1 MRIIITGASGIIGR
15 VLMGCLAKK
24 HEVIGVDK
32 KSGVGVMQLDILKEL
47 EKFQQILQPQDIII
61 HLAWDTKEHTTPM
74 RPIIDDNKK
83 MGELVFELALQKK
96 VKLVIF
102 ASSVHASM
110 GHLLEFGYPDFNKKH
125 QAFHNKKK
133 IKVADGFFPLG
144 AYGASKVYLEALG
157 KAYSAKGLAV
167 IAVRFGN
174 VTPDNGYG
182 EYPFWLSYRDCCQ
195 FIEKCCIVKGLPQFL
210 TLFAMS
216 DNICNPFDISEAR
229 KILDYNPQDSSLC
242 PLIKKERR

>member
-1 MRIIITGASGIIGR
+1 MA
-15 VLMGCLAKK
+15 CLAKN

-32 KSGVGVMQLDILKEL
+32 KPGVGVMQINILKEP
-47 EKFQQILQPQDIII
+47 EKFQQLLQPGDIII

-83 MGELVFELALQKK
+83 MGELVFDLALQKK
-96 VKLVIF
+96 AKLVIF

-125 QAFHNKKK
+125 RAYHIRKK
-133 IKVADGFFPLG
+133 IKAADGFYPLG

-157 KAYSAKGLAV
+157 KAYSAKGLPV

-174 VTPDNGYG
+174 VTPDNGFG
-182 EYPFWLSYRDCCQ
+182 EYPFWLSHRDCCQ
-195 FIEKCCIVKGLPQFL
+195 FIEKCCTVKGLPPFL
-210 TLFAMS
+210 TIFAIS
-216 DNICNPFDISEAR
+216 DNICNPFDNSESQ
-229 KILDYNPQDSSLC
+229 KILGFEPQDSSPC
-242 PLIKKERR
+242 PLINNERR